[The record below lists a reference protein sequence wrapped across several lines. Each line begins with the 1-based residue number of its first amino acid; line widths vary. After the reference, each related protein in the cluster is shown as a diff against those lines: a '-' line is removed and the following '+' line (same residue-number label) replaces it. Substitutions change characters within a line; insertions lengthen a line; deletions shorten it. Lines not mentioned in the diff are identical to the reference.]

1 MPSAFRHL
9 ELSPKQLEQYLRLLV
24 VIAAPVCGKNPSEP
38 PSQPL
43 DVWGEWR
50 RFRDAFD
57 HSRDPVQDHA
67 APYAVVRLF
76 PPTLENLRH
85 ALAFGEENS
94 AYQIVHFICHGNT
107 HGLALED
114 EWGQEQ
120 FVPMTELVA
129 AFKNSRVKLVVLNAC
144 ETRAL
149 AEALQHAGI
158 PAVIGTREP
167 IADEAAKMFSETFY
181 SRLALGQSLQT
192 AFTAAQ
198 KILTGRFGEAA
209 AQNLS
214 LLQLTDATLPL
225 PMPPATDFR
234 LIANEPA
241 HNLPLTQLTRHFVGR
256 GPELVQL
263 GQWFAEHAEPVIAL
277 HGVGGIGKSSLAT
290 MAALRHSHRFDAVI
304 FATAKDDP
312 QNFGVEKIVQAL
324 DSVCGTT
331 CLGEA
336 TPEKRCQAA
345 LRELNSRRLLLVLD
359 NLETLSP
366 AATME
371 VGKFLGQ
378 LDPRLGSM
386 ALLTLRP
393 RVKDALTELAGHY
406 VLPVDRLDLLS
417 AIHLLV
423 AQTSSLQHKIPP
435 RPPTPAEKT
444 ELADFAQHLGFTP
457 TALPLL
463 ASFKDIAEACHRHPQ
478 LIKLALG
485 NLHRPTTNYAQ
496 VIQSFRSLSGKDL
509 QTCVDEM
516 LGNTLTS
523 LQAEAPAA
531 FALLQIMT
539 IFRGASEV
547 AALAAVQANAES
559 DGFAEALNAAVDSS
573 LLNADNNRLWLH
585 SLTAQFLEK
594 QAPLPEPLAN
604 TYRRRHAEYYLEKA
618 RQYKKNNM
626 EQWRTFDVDWENI
639 YTAADWVAE
648 LSLEQKEHAEL
659 VGNFALA
666 LKEIIFRRQ
675 LPAEKWLLAGAAAF
689 AHLENKKDEALMYN
703 QIGLINDARGDYDTA
718 LQWHQKSVT
727 IKETLGDRAGL
738 AASYNNIGEVHRARG
753 DYDAAL
759 QWYRK
764 SVAIQEALGDRAG
777 LAASYNNIGIIY
789 DARGDYDAALQWFQ
803 KSMAI
808 TEAVGDRARLAAS
821 YNNIGGIYDARG
833 DYDAALQWY
842 QKSVDIKEALGDRA
856 GLAASYNNIGLIHHA
871 RGDYDAALQWYQK
884 SVAIKEALGDRA
896 GLATSYNNI
905 GLIYDARSD
914 YDAALQWY
922 QKSVV
927 IKEALGDRAGLAITL
942 HNMGYI
948 AKAKQNWPATL
959 AYFTRSRELYQQIG
973 LEKDVLEEEA
983 LIAEVKKKMG

>member
-24 VIAAPVCGKNPSEP
+24 VIAAPVCGKNPNEP

-50 RFRDAFD
+50 RFREAFD

-76 PPTLENLRH
+76 PPTLENLQH
-85 ALAFGEENS
+85 ALAFGDANS
-94 AYQIVHFICHGNT
+94 AYQIVHFIGHGNT

-120 FVPMTELVA
+120 FVPIAELVA

-144 ETRAL
+144 ETRPL
-149 AEALQHAGI
+149 AQALQHAGI

-181 SRLALGQSLQT
+181 CRLALGQSLQT

-198 KILTGRFGEAA
+198 KILTSRFGEVA

-214 LLQLTDATLPL
+214 LAQLTDTILPL
-225 PMPPATDFR
+225 PPQPATDFR
-234 LIANEPA
+234 LIANEPP

-256 GPELVQL
+256 GLEQVQL

-290 MAALRHSHRFDAVI
+290 MAVLRHSHRFDAVI

-324 DSVCGTT
+324 DAVCGTT

-336 TPEKRCQAA
+336 TPEKRSHAA
-345 LRELNSRRLLLVLD
+345 LRKLNSRRLLLVLD

-393 RVKDALTELAGHY
+393 RQKDPLTGLAGNY
-406 VLPVDRLDLLS
+406 NLPVEALDLLS
-417 AIHLLV
+417 AVQLLV

-435 RPPTPAEKT
+435 RPPTPAEKP
-444 ELADFAQHLGFTP
+444 LLSNFAQHLGFNP
-457 TALPLL
+457 IALPHL
-463 ASFKDIAEACHRHPQ
+463 ASLKDLAEACHCHPM
-478 LIKLALG
+478 LLELTLG
-485 NLHRPTTNYAQ
+485 ELRRPTTSYGQ
-496 VIQSFRSLSGKDL
+496 VLQRLRRLSGKDL
-509 QTCVDEM
+509 QTRVDEM
-516 LGNTLTS
+516 LGNMLTT

-547 AALAAVQANAES
+547 AALAAVQANADSE
-559 DGFAEALNAAVDSS
+559 GFAEALNAAVDSS

-594 QAPLPEPLAN
+594 RAPLPEPLAA
-604 TYRRRHAEYYLEKA
+604 TYRQHHAEYYLEKA

-626 EQWRTFDVDWENI
+626 EQWHTFDVDWENI
-639 YTAADWVAE
+639 STAADRVAK
-648 LSLEQKEHAEL
+648 LSLEQKKHAEL
-659 VGNFALA
+659 VGNFSLA
-666 LKEIIFRRQ
+666 LKDIIFRRQ
-675 LPAEKWLLAGAAAF
+675 LPAEKWLLAGVAAF
-689 AHLENKKDEALMYN
+689 ARLENKRNVAVLYN
-703 QIGLINDARGDYDTA
+703 LLGLIYDA
-718 LQWHQKSVT
+718 H
-727 IKETLGDRAGL
+727 
-738 AASYNNIGEVHRARG
+738 G

-759 QWYRK
+759 QWYQK

-777 LAASYNNIGIIY
+777 LATSYNNIG
-789 DARGDYDAALQWFQ
+789 
-803 KSMAI
+803 M
-808 TEAVGDRARLAAS
+808 
-821 YNNIGGIYDARG
+821 IYDARG

-842 QKSVDIKEALGDRA
+842 QKSVAIQETLGDRA
-856 GLAASYNNIGLIHHA
+856 GLTTSYNNIGEVNSA

-884 SVAIKEALGDRA
+884 SVEILEALGDRA
-896 GLATSYNNI
+896 HLAPAWHNI
-905 GLIYDARSD
+905 
-914 YDAALQWY
+914 
-922 QKSVV
+922 
-927 IKEALGDRAGLAITL
+927 
-942 HNMGYI
+942 GYI
-948 AKAKQNWPATL
+948 AMAKSDWATAL
-959 AYFTRSRELYQQIG
+959 AYFTRSRELSQQIG
-973 LEKDVLEEEA
+973 LEKDVREEEE